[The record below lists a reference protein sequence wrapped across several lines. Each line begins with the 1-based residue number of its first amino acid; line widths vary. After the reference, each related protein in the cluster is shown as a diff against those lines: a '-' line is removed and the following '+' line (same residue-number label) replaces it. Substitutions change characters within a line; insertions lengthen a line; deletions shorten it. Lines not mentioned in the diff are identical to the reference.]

1 MEKVYRLGLDIGST
15 TIKVV
20 LLDGEKIIHSDYQR
34 HHSDVSGLLNE
45 LFEDLNNKFPGI
57 NVDVVITGSGGL
69 SVANWLGFKFTQEV
83 MAETQAIKTYH
94 PETDVII
101 ELGGED
107 AKITYMHPVLEQ
119 RMNGTCA
126 GGTGSFID
134 QMASLLQTDA
144 DGLNNF
150 AKDYRSLYTIAS
162 RCGVFAKSDLQPLIN
177 EGAAKE
183 DLAASIYQSVVN
195 QTISG
200 LACGRPI
207 KGNVTFLGGPLFF
220 NSELRNAFERT
231 LKDKVDS
238 FWMPEEAQIYVAL
251 GAALSA
257 DGKNPVNLS
266 DLLVKLKNREGFVP
280 DIIRIDPI
288 FKNKEDKAAFD
299 ERHKKDQIPVLDIKE
314 QHGALFLGVDAG
326 STTTKAV
333 VINTKGELVY
343 TYYASNK
350 GNPVM
355 SAVAI
360 MKDIYSKMP
369 EDCYLAHSC
378 VTGYGENI
386 IKAALNI
393 DIGEI
398 ETMAH
403 FQSAKFF
410 CPDVDFIIDIGGQ
423 DMKCMKIRNGVIDSI
438 MLNEACSSGCGS
450 FIQTFAQTLGLTT
463 PEFAEAALSSTKP
476 VDLGTRCTVFM
487 NSKVK
492 QAQKE
497 GASVGDISAG
507 LSYSVVRNALYKVIK
522 IRDTEQLGKNIVVQ
536 GGTFLNDAILRCF
549 ELVSGRDV
557 IRPNVAGLMG
567 AFGAA
572 LIAQKRCRKDSR
584 SAVLGKDE
592 LDSFSMDTENTQ
604 CQGCTNHCRLTIATF
619 SNGTKYVSGNRCERG
634 EDLALDRE
642 PVNDKKKLPNLFD
655 YKYSRTFSYYK
666 PLKLEDAPRGEI
678 GIPRVLN
685 QYENYPF
692 WFTVLTKLGFRV
704 LISARSSH
712 KIYEG
717 GMETIPS
724 ESVCY
729 PAKLA
734 HGHIE
739 NLIDRGITTIF
750 YPDVPY
756 ENIENSNSNNHYNC
770 PIVCSYPEVIRNNVE
785 NLIEKNIRYLNPF
798 MPLDNLDNVALHLTE
813 CFDYLGV
820 SAEEAKKA
828 VQAGA
833 EEYFKYKEDIKAKG
847 REILKEMEEKGLKG
861 IVLAG
866 RPYHCDPEIN
876 HGIPQMINS
885 LGLAVLTEDAV
896 AKPGVLQRP
905 IRVIDQWMYHTRLY
919 EAAAF
924 VITRPDL
931 ELVQLTSFGCGLDAV
946 TSDQVQE
953 ILESSG
959 KLYTLLKIDEVSN
972 LGAAR
977 IRMRSLVVAMNE
989 RLELEANGQAASASA
1004 NNSGEA
1010 PYIVKR
1016 VEFTK
1021 EHKKNHTI
1029 LAPQMAPI
1037 QFEFVESVF
1046 HKHGYKLKLLKQ
1058 ATREDIECGLKYVN
1072 NDACFPTLIV
1082 VGQMINA
1089 ILKGDIDPDNTTL
1102 AITQTGGGCRAT
1114 NYVAF
1119 LRKALKEAGYPQI
1132 PVITISAQRFEK
1144 NEGFEYKASFLLDA
1158 IKALCAGDMLS
1169 TLLLRVRPYEKVPGS
1184 ANALYS
1190 YINRIGRRLFN
1201 QKLENDDLTE
1211 RYDVMMPN
1219 SYFSKSIEEKK
1230 AIRECLAQIGVD
1242 FDNPP
1247 VITKYKEFV
1256 KFAVSTFDAL
1266 PLADI
1271 PRKPRVGL
1279 VGEILVKFQPDA
1291 NNNAID
1297 VIEAEGCEA
1306 VLPGV
1311 LDFFLYCAYNPLWQ
1325 AQNLGKS
1332 KKTGYL
1338 MKTAI
1343 RFLESL
1349 RKPINKEFA
1358 KTNGKFM
1365 LTERIQELAEKS
1377 STVLS
1382 CGNSC
1387 GEGWFLTAEMI
1398 ELIQDG
1404 VPNIICAQPFA
1415 CLPNHVTGKGMI
1427 KELRRQYPTSNIVPI
1442 DYDPGASEAN
1452 QLNRIKL
1459 MISTARAVR
1468 EQEIE
1473 DEKKK
1478 NAGGNK

>member
-1 MEKVYRLGLDIGST
+1 MGKVYKLGLDIGST

-34 HHSDVSGLLNE
+34 HHSDVSGLLND
-45 LFEDLNNKFPGI
+45 LFEDLNKKFPGI
-57 NVDVVITGSGGL
+57 DVDVVITGSGGL

-257 DGKNPVNLS
+257 DGQNPVNLS
-266 DLLVKLKNREGFVP
+266 ELLEKLKNREGFVP

-288 FKNKEDKAAFD
+288 FKNKEDKVAFD
-299 ERHKKDQIPVLDIKE
+299 ERHKKDQIPVLDIKD
-314 QHGALFLGVDAG
+314 QHGALYLGVDAG

-333 VINTKGELVY
+333 VINTKGDLVY

-355 SAVAI
+355 SAVTI

-369 EDCYLAHSC
+369 EDCYLAYSC

-386 IKAALNI
+386 IRAALNI

-450 FIQTFAQTLGLTT
+450 FIQTFAQTLGLST

-572 LIAQKRCRKDSR
+572 LIAQKRAKDGSK

-592 LDSFSMDTENTQ
+592 LDSFKMDTENTQ

-619 SNGTKYVSGNRCERG
+619 SNGTKFVSGNRCERG

-642 PVNDKKKLPNLFD
+642 PVTDKKKLPNMFD

-739 NLIDRGITTIF
+739 NLIERGITTIF

-756 ENIENSNSNNHYNC
+756 ENIENQNSNNHYNC

-785 NLIEKNIRYLNPF
+785 DLHEKNIRYLNPF

-813 CFDYLGV
+813 CFNYLGV
-820 SAEEAKKA
+820 SADEAKQA

-833 EEYFKYKEDIKAKG
+833 EEYFKYKEDIRKKG
-847 REILKEMEEKGLKG
+847 VEILNEMKETGLKG

-896 AKPGVLQRP
+896 AKPGVLKRP

-989 RLELEANGQAASASA
+989 RLELEEKGEIKTSAASDSD
-1004 NNSGEA
+1004 EA
-1010 PYIVKR
+1010 PYIVHR

-1089 ILKGDIDPDNTTL
+1089 ILNGDIDPDNTSL

-1144 NEGFEYKASFLLDA
+1144 NEGFEYNASFLLDA
-1158 IKALCAGDMLS
+1158 IKALCAGDMVS

-1190 YINRIGRRLFN
+1190 YINRIGRNLFN
-1201 QKLENDDLTE
+1201 QKNLNDDLTE
-1211 RYDVMMPN
+1211 RYDVIMPN
-1219 SYFSKSIEEKK
+1219 SYFGRSIEEKK
-1230 AIRECLAQIGVD
+1230 AIRECLASIGVD

-1247 VITKYKEFV
+1247 EIRKYKEFV
-1256 KFAVSTFDAL
+1256 KFAVEKFDAL

-1332 KKTGYL
+1332 KKTGYI

-1349 RKPINKEFA
+1349 RKPINKAFA

-1473 DEKKK
+1473 NEKKAK
-1478 NAGGNK
+1478 EAK

>member
-1 MEKVYRLGLDIGST
+1 MDKIYKLGLDIGST

-20 LLDGEKIIHSDYQR
+20 LLDGEDIVYSDYRR
-34 HHSDVSGLLNE
+34 HHSDVSGLLNVLFNE
-45 LFEDLNNKFPGI
+45 LSEKFPGI
-57 NVDVVITGSGGL
+57 TVDTCITGSGGL
-69 SVANWLGFKFTQEV
+69 SVATWLGLKFTQEV
-83 MAETQAIKTYH
+83 MAETTAIKKYH

-126 GGTGSFID
+126 GGTGAFID
-134 QMASLLQTDA
+134 QMAALLQTDA
-144 DGLNNF
+144 DGLNSF

-207 KGNVTFLGGPLFF
+207 KGNVAFLGGPLYF

-231 LKDKVDS
+231 LKDKADS
-238 FWMPEEAQIYVAL
+238 FWMPDDAQIYVGL

-257 DGKNPVNLS
+257 DGTNPIRL
-266 DLLVKLKNREGFVP
+266 DELLVKLKNRDGFVP

-288 FKNKEDKAAFD
+288 FSSEEDKKEFD
-299 ERHKKDQIPVLDIKE
+299 LRHSKDEIPVLDLKD
-314 QHGALFLGVDAG
+314 QKGAMYLGIDAG

-333 VINTKGELVY
+333 VMNSEGQLVY

-355 SAVAI
+355 SAVTI
-360 MKDIYSKMP
+360 LKDIYSKMP
-369 EDCYLAHSC
+369 ADCHIAYSC

-386 IKAALNI
+386 IKAALGI

-450 FIQTFAQTLGLTT
+450 FIQTFAQSLDLTT
-463 PEFAEAALSSTKP
+463 PEFAQAALSSKKP

-497 GASVGDISAG
+497 GATVGDISAG

-549 ELVSGRDV
+549 ELVSKRNV

-572 LIAQKRCRKDSR
+572 LIAQKRCPANKINDAGNYHSG
-584 SAVLGKDE
+584 VLGPDE
-592 LDSFSMDTENTQ
+592 LDSFKMTTENTQ
-604 CQGCTNHCRLTIATF
+604 CPGCTNHCRLTIATF
-619 SNGTKYVSGNRCERG
+619 SNGQKFVSGNRCERG
-634 EDLALDRE
+634 EDIALGLE
-642 PVNDKKKLPNLFD
+642 PSDSTALKLPNIFK
-655 YKYSRTFSYYK
+655 YKYERTFAYK
-666 PLKLEDAPRGEI
+666 PLAKEDAPRGEI

-685 QYENYPF
+685 QYEDYPF

-712 KIYEG
+712 KLYES

-739 NLIDRGITTIF
+739 NLISRGIKTIF

-756 ENIENSNSNNHYNC
+756 EHNENEGANNHFNC

-785 NLIEKNIRYLNPF
+785 NLIEKDINYINPF
-798 MPLDNLDNVALHLTE
+798 MPLDNLDAVAANLVK
-813 CFDYLGV
+813 CFDFCAVTL
-820 SAEEAKKA
+820 SEAKAA
-828 VQAGA
+828 VEAGA
-833 EEYFKYKEDIKAKG
+833 EEYGKYKDDI
-847 REILKEMEEKGLKG
+847 REEGDRVIKEMDEKGLKG
-861 IVLAG
+861 VVLAG
-866 RPYHCDPEIN
+866 RPYHIDPEIN
-876 HGIPQMINS
+876 HGIPEMINS
-885 LGLAVLTEDAV
+885 LGLAVLTEDSV
-896 AKPGVLQRP
+896 ARPGMLKRP

-924 VITRPDL
+924 VISKPNL

-989 RLELEANGQAASASA
+989 REDADEDTARKLEELRQKADYTTE
-1004 NNSGEA
+1004 
-1010 PYIVKR
+1010 R

-1021 EHKKNHTI
+1021 ENKKTHTI

-1037 QFEFVESVF
+1037 QFEFVEAIF
-1046 HKHGYKLKLLKQ
+1046 HRHDYKLKLLKQ
-1058 ATREDIECGLKYVN
+1058 ASREDIECGLKYVN
-1072 NDACFPTLIV
+1072 NDACFPTIIV

-1089 ILKGDIDPDNTTL
+1089 ILKGDLDPDNTTL

-1119 LRKALKEAGYPQI
+1119 LRKALREAGYPQI

-1144 NEGFEYKASFLLDA
+1144 NSGFDYSPSFILDA
-1158 IKALCAGDMLS
+1158 IKALCLGDMV
-1169 TLLLRVRPYEKVPGS
+1169 TTMLLRVRPYEAVEGS

-1190 YINRIGRRLFN
+1190 YINRIGRHLLN
-1201 QKLENDDLTE
+1201 PKSKNDNLTE
-1211 RYDVMMPN
+1211 RYDVLMPN
-1219 SYFSKSIEEKK
+1219 SYFSKSPEQKK
-1230 AIRECLAQIGVD
+1230 KIRDCLAEIGVD
-1242 FDNPP
+1242 MENPP
-1247 VITKYKEFV
+1247 KITKYKAFI
-1256 KFAVSTFDAL
+1256 KFAVEKFNAL
-1266 PLADI
+1266 PLKDI

-1297 VIEAEGCEA
+1297 VIEAEGCEG

-1311 LDFFLYCAYNPLWQ
+1311 LDFFLYCAYNPIWQ
-1325 AQNLGKS
+1325 AENLGRS
-1332 KKTGYL
+1332 NKTAYA
-1338 MKTAI
+1338 MKQAI
-1343 RFLESL
+1343 RFLETL
-1349 RKPINKEFA
+1349 RKPINREFA

-1365 LTERIQELAEKS
+1365 LSEKIQELAEKS

-1427 KELRRQYPTSNIVPI
+1427 KELRRQYPNSNIIPI

-1459 MISTARAVR
+1459 MISTAHAVHDK
-1468 EQEIE
+1468 ELAE
-1473 DEKKK
+1473 
-1478 NAGGNK
+1478 NA